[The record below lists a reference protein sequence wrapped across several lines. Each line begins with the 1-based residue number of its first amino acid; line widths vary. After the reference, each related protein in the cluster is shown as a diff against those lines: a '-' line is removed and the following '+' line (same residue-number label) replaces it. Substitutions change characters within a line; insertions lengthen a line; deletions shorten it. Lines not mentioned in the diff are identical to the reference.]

1 MTRAEASHSVTAAGL
16 SSIARTADL
25 VMFVTA
31 VASAIAA
38 VAIGSHFGTL
48 ATALPACGVL
58 LALAAAGFFGWRG
71 SPLSCGLLTFCNV
84 ALVAL
89 HIQLGRGTIEFHFGV
104 FVLLGLLLAYR
115 DWRPLVFA
123 AGLFALHH
131 VVFDRLQAAGAG
143 LYCTPQADFWKTMMH
158 AVYVVVQTGIEISLA
173 MSLRNAALEGAE
185 LAAIV
190 RSVDRGG
197 ELCLDVGPLAV
208 RTPIAGML
216 KAAVLKMDSAMR
228 DVHAAAGS
236 IEVAASEIAIG
247 NHDLSQ
253 RTEAQAS
260 NLQRTAASME
270 QLTGTVSS
278 TADAANQAK
287 DVAGAASAAAR
298 EGGAAVG
305 RIIET
310 MSGISESS
318 RQIADIIGVIDGI
331 AFQTNILALNAA
343 VEAARAGE
351 QGRGFAVVA
360 SEVRSLAQRSAQAA
374 REIKQLIG
382 ASSERV
388 DAGAHLVKA
397 AGGTIVEVVD
407 QAQRV
412 SELIAEISQA
422 ASEQTAGIGQ
432 IGLAVTQLDA
442 VTQQNSA
449 LVEEGA
455 AATDCLRQQA
465 VQLNAVVRRFQ
476 LSQA

>member
-1 MTRAEASHSVTAAGL
+1 MSPNESSTSIRAAGL
-16 SSIARTADL
+16 APIARTADL
-25 VMFVTA
+25 VMLATA
-31 VASAIAA
+31 FASAVAA
-38 VAIGSHFGTL
+38 VAIGSHFDTL
-48 ATALPACGVL
+48 ATALPWCGAL
-58 LALAAAGFFGWRG
+58 LALAIVAYTQCRG
-71 SPLSCGLLTFCNV
+71 TALSATLLTSCNV

-115 DWRPLVFA
+115 DWKPLVLG
-123 AGLFALHH
+123 AGLFAVHH
-131 VVFDRLQAAGAG
+131 VLFDRLQAAGAG
-143 LYCTPQADFWKTMMH
+143 IYCTPQADFLKTLMH
-158 AVYVVVQTGIEISLA
+158 AIYVVVQTGIEISLA
-173 MSLRNAALEGAE
+173 LSLRNAALEAAE
-185 LAAIV
+185 LSAIV

-197 ELCLDVGPLAV
+197 ELCLDVGALDVHTAN
-208 RTPIAGML
+208 ASLL

-228 DVHAAAGS
+228 DVHAAASS

-270 QLTGTVSS
+270 QLTSTVGS
-278 TADAANQAK
+278 TADAATQATE
-287 DVAGAASAAAR
+287 VAGAASAAAR
-298 EGGAAVG
+298 AGGAAVG
-305 RIIET
+305 KIIET
-310 MSGISESS
+310 MAGISESS
-318 RQIADIIGVIDGI
+318 RQISDIIGVIDGI

-360 SEVRSLAQRSAQAA
+360 EEVRSLAHRSAQAA
-374 REIKQLIG
+374 REIKTLIG
-382 ASSERV
+382 SSVERV
-388 DAGAHLVKA
+388 ETGAQLVQA
-397 AGGTIVEVVD
+397 AGGTIVNVVD

-412 SELIAEISQA
+412 SQLIAEISKA
-422 ASEQTAGIGQ
+422 TGEQTAGIGQ
-432 IGLAVTQLDA
+432 IGVAVTQLDA

-449 LVEEGA
+449 LVEQGA